1 MSLSLPILSLKT
13 TFSLTLD
20 RSEKSISLND
30 LSFKEVTKARPFHS
44 LNSEPL

>member
-13 TFSLTLD
+13 KFSLTLD
-20 RSEKSISLND
+20 KSEKSIALND
-30 LSFKEVTKARPFHS
+30 LSFKEVTRARPFHS

>member
-13 TFSLTLD
+13 IFSFTLD
-20 RSEKSISLND
+20 RSEKLIALND

-44 LNSEPL
+44 LNYEPL

>member
-13 TFSLTLD
+13 TFSLTLEG
-20 RSEKSISLND
+20 SEKSIALND
-30 LSFKEVTKARPFHS
+30 LSFKEVTRASPFHS

>member
-30 LSFKEVTKARPFHS
+30 LYFKEVTKARPFHS
-44 LNSEPL
+44 LNYEPL